1 MKRIFKILPLVLIYF
16 IACAKSCNN
25 NEERSL
31 EMEKRQAAV
40 AKDSISSLF
49 ETAQPDQATLRA
61 FEVTAGL
68 KLKDLSDY
76 LSVQNDSNAE
86 KAFREKAGKMAA
98 AMFVVGK
105 ASPVFPKGT
114 IFDSIM
120 VARPLEKV
128 SDTLYAGRLSLLARR
143 DLKGDAKTNTPA
155 ASRRSVDFFIV
166 KQRKVFGGDTLRVW
180 NVLLGE
186 FR

>member
-1 MKRIFKILPLVLIYF
+1 MRRIFKILPLVIIYF
-16 IACAKSCNN
+16 IACAKSCND

-31 EMEKRQAAV
+31 EMEKLQAAV
-40 AKDSISSLF
+40 ARDSISSLF
-49 ETAQPDQATLRA
+49 ETARLDQSTLRA

-76 LSVQNDSNAE
+76 LSVLNDSNTE
-86 KAFREKAGKMAA
+86 KAFREKAGRMAES
-98 AMFVVGK
+98 MFVRGK
-105 ASPVFPKGT
+105 EPPDFPKGT

-120 VARPLEKV
+120 VAKPLEKV
-128 SDTLYAGRLSLLARR
+128 SDTLYSGRMSLLARL
-143 DLKGDAKTNTPA
+143 DLKGSAKTNTPT

-166 KQRKVFGGDTLRVW
+166 KQRKVFGNDTLKVW
-180 NVLLGE
+180 TVLFGE

>member
-1 MKRIFKILPLVLIYF
+1 MRRIFKILPLVIIYF
-16 IACAKSCNN
+16 ITCAKSCNEK
-25 NEERSL
+25 EERTL
-31 EMEKRQAAV
+31 EMEKRQAVV
-40 AKDSISSLF
+40 ARDSISSLF
-49 ETAQPDQATLRA
+49 ETARPDQATLRA

-76 LSVQNDSNAE
+76 LSVMNDSNNE

-98 AMFVVGK
+98 ALFVGGK
-105 ASPVFPKGT
+105 DLPLFPKGT
-114 IFDSIM
+114 IFDSIR
-120 VARPLEKV
+120 VVSPLARV
-128 SDTLYAGRLSLLARR
+128 SDTLYSGQISLLACR
-143 DLKGDAKTNTPA
+143 DLQSAVKTNTPA

-180 NVLLGE
+180 NVLFGK